1 MTARLRKVVR
11 TGDRDLRIDFVRGL
25 ALWFIFIDH
34 AGNNPLERVT
44 LGRFALCDAAE
55 VFVLLS
61 GISSGLAY
69 GGAFDRYGWLQ
80 AARSALRRAGVIYVA
95 YLGLFVAFAALVWA
109 LDAASGSLGSL
120 IHSVQLDSLFLHPV
134 AGPLEIASMRFT
146 PYTMDVL
153 PLYVALL
160 SLLAGVLPLLRKPVL
175 LLAMSTALYVTGR
188 VFVLN
193 LPTWDGNGWGFDP
206 FEWQALFFIGAVV
219 GYASLPVRRRT
230 VTTPG
235 WLLALCLGFLFLT
248 RGAQLLQAKPDLA
261 AHMTWLAS
269 VAHAVQ
275 PYFPSLDEKSWLHPL
290 RFGAILALAVL
301 FRAAV
306 PLKARWLA
314 GAPATPFVLMG
325 QNSLAVFSAS
335 VLLSFLTRVVLDA
348 SPKFT
353 TMVAVNLIGFAL
365 LVAAGCGAASLSG
378 RRRKLT
384 GPGGASGETTPALSA
399 SGLT

>member
-1 MTARLRKVVR
+1 MVR

-61 GISSGLAY
+61 GMSTGLAY
-69 GGAFDRYGWLQ
+69 GGAFDHYGWRQ
-80 AARSALRRAGVIYVA
+80 AARSALRRAGVIYAA
-95 YLGLFVAFAALVWA
+95 YLGLFAAFAALVWA
-109 LDAASGSLGSL
+109 LDAASGSVGAL
-120 IHSVQLDSLFLHPV
+120 IHSVQLDSLAVHPV
-134 AGPLEIASMRFT
+134 TGPLEIASMRFT

-175 LLAMSTALYVTGR
+175 LLAMSAGLYVAGR
-188 VFVLN
+188 VFALN

-206 FEWQALFFIGAVV
+206 FEWQALFIVGAVV
-219 GYASLPVRRRT
+219 GYASLPVRRRA
-230 VTTPG
+230 VATPG
-235 WLLALCLGFLFLT
+235 WLLALCVGFLVLT
-248 RGAQLLQAKPDLA
+248 RGAQLLQTKPDLA
-261 AHMTWLAS
+261 AYMPSLAA
-269 VAHAVQ
+269 VAHALQ
-275 PYFPSLDEKSWLHPL
+275 PYFPVLDEKAWLHPL

-306 PLKARWLA
+306 PQKARWLA
-314 GAPATPFVLMG
+314 GAAATPFVLMG
-325 QNSLAVFSAS
+325 QNSLAVFCAGVPLS
-335 VLLSFLTRVVLDA
+335 LLTMVVLDA
-348 SPKFT
+348 SPKST
-353 TMVAVNLIGFAL
+353 TVVAVNLIGFGL
-365 LVAAGCGAASLSG
+365 LVAAGWAAASRSG
-378 RRRKLT
+378 RRKT
-384 GPGGASGETTPALSA
+384 GTAPGGAIGETAPALSA